1 MSFAFFDRH
10 RLLRFLLCVIICAV
24 LICLPLFR
32 VQAIAGVDDVLIA
45 CFILQTVLVSLGWN
59 MALDPDG
66 TSAMVNEMLGDIN
79 EVCSA
84 PLANIAAMIES
95 TWDGHSPYVQVG
107 LAYGDFAM
115 ITTAVSTWLA
125 EHMEVDPVTSL
136 PSIEYDQG
144 AKYVFKA
151 SDALVIPR
159 YANVSN
165 VIDAVKRFSSGRDL
179 SNAANIKSFLGSSL
193 VYFGYEDRI
202 FPTFIDSKNKT
213 PETFGVAN
221 CLSHGDCQRCL
232 GLPIHG
238 THTEVFSFQG
248 SVPVYP
254 VMSYC
259 TSDEDT
265 RYQAFFSVKY
275 NNAYYFVSAS
285 HEVDSD
291 EYYSFLPHL
300 SQTIPV
306 SMLDVPLVGVGGS
319 VSLPYEQDEDYTDG
333 AVVSGWGGLIDK
345 VGDVAST
352 LPFNVPM
359 TGEAAAAATPAIV
372 LPKDIVLDDAPAIDV
387 PGDGT
392 IELPKIGDL
401 TLPVSIIKKFPFC
414 IPFDL
419 VNGLKV
425 LSSPPKEP
433 RFVIPLKYS
442 NIIDEEIVIDFSKFG
457 FVIRLVRWFEVLIF
471 TVGLAAAT
479 RQFIKW

>member
-10 RLLRFLLCVIICAV
+10 RLLRFFLCVIICAV

-125 EHMEVDPVTSL
+125 EHMQNDPAYPDDVAPVIAYEQKDMSKFISSKAVHFASRDAMFAWYESVPSRDAVIEKLGDSIVYRGNATRSYPTLKTLTGNTSYAAYIANCKSFKGNGSHVSIREVSSQGLTL
-136 PSIEYDQG
+136 PSSCGYCKRFYGANEGIAYLAYIESERRYYLNVGLFAGQDALDDEYD
-144 AKYVFKA
+144 
-151 SDALVIPR
+151 
-159 YANVSN
+159 
-165 VIDAVKRFSSGRDL
+165 
-179 SNAANIKSFLGSSL
+179 
-193 VYFGYEDRI
+193 
-202 FPTFIDSKNKT
+202 
-213 PETFGVAN
+213 
-221 CLSHGDCQRCL
+221 
-232 GLPIHG
+232 
-238 THTEVFSFQG
+238 
-248 SVPVYP
+248 
-254 VMSYC
+254 
-259 TSDEDT
+259 
-265 RYQAFFSVKY
+265 
-275 NNAYYFVSAS
+275 
-285 HEVDSD
+285 
-291 EYYSFLPHL
+291 YYSLDREVLGVVPSNML
-300 SQTIPV
+300 DIPV
-306 SMLDVPLVGVGGS
+306 AGS
-319 VSLPYEQDEDYTDG
+319 ISSTIALPYEQDEDYTDG
-333 AVVSGWGGLIDK
+333 AVVSGWGSLIDK